1 MRGIYG
7 SFSSASELAVR
18 WLLYKR
24 AEQDEAEESTLLFF
38 PFCPHSSPSTKRAM
52 HLSRLAAFLAL
63 VSSSAFAAQA
73 PAFVKPAASPIQ
85 ASPIYVGATNVT
97 LTPPTIVGGKVF
109 DRFIQ
114 IWLENTDFNVAS
126 TSPTFMKLAQQG
138 ITLTNYFATTHPS
151 EPNYVASIGGDF
163 FGMGDDN
170 LYNIPP
176 NISTIVDLLE
186 DKGISWATYQ
196 ENVPTDGWLGFNFAQ
211 QNYLQ
216 PSSGSATFYFRKHNP
231 FAIFDSVV
239 DVPSRRLLIRN
250 FNDFA
255 ADVNA
260 SAIPQ
265 WTFVTPNIVN
275 DAHDTDIDFAS
286 DWLEFWLIPL
296 LELEAFNDDRTLIL
310 LTFDENETSRINNQ
324 IFSLLLG
331 GAVPA
336 NLKGTTDNTFF
347 THYSSLSTIQANWGL
362 GSLGRQDTNKTMAN
376 VWSFVADAV
385 GYENV
390 AVTGNAVPHT
400 NISGTIPG
408 PLNAKLFIPFTAP
421 NINAVG
427 AGGGPVFVGPGVD
440 FSFTPGNLPAPVNLA
455 SSGITPPFTGFRNG
469 TIDGTNLS

>member
-1 MRGIYG
+1 MLRC
-7 SFSSASELAVR
+7 AV
-18 WLLYKR
+18 
-24 AEQDEAEESTLLFF
+24 SILFV
-38 PFCPHSSPSTKRAM
+38 AG
-52 HLSRLAAFLAL
+52 
-63 VSSSAFAAQA
+63 VFAAQA
-73 PAFVKPAASPIQ
+73 PSFVKPAPSPIQ
-85 ASPIYVGATNVT
+85 ASSIYFGATNVT

-126 TSPTFMKLAQQG
+126 TSPTFMNLAQQG
-138 ITLTNYFATTHPS
+138 ITLNNYFATTHPS

-186 DKGISWATYQ
+186 AKQISWGTYQ
-196 ENVPTDGWLGFNFAQ
+196 ENIPTDGWLGFTFTQA
-211 QNYLQ
+211 NYLQ
-216 PSSGSATFYFRKHNP
+216 PSAAPDTFYFRKHNP
-231 FAIFDSVV
+231 FAVYDSIA
-239 DVPSRRLLIRN
+239 DIPERRALIRN

-286 DWLEFWLIPL
+286 DWLEFWLVPL
-296 LELEAFNDDRTLIL
+296 LSLPAFNDDRTLIL
-310 LTFDENETSRINNQ
+310 LTFDENETDKINNQ
-324 IFSLLLG
+324 IYSLLLG
-331 GAVPA
+331 GAVPE
-336 NLKGTTDNTFF
+336 NLRGTTDSTFF

-362 GSLGRQDTNKTMAN
+362 GSLGRQDTNKTMSN

-385 GYENV
+385 GYENLE
-390 AVTGNAVPHT
+390 VTGNAVPLT
-400 NISGTIPG
+400 NLTTTIPG
-408 PLNAKLFIPFTAP
+408 PLNAKLFVPFTAP

-440 FSFTPGNLPAPVNLA
+440 FSFTPQSLPPPVNLA
-455 SSGITPPFTGFRNG
+455 SSGITAPFTGFRNG
-469 TIDGTNLS
+469 TIDGTD